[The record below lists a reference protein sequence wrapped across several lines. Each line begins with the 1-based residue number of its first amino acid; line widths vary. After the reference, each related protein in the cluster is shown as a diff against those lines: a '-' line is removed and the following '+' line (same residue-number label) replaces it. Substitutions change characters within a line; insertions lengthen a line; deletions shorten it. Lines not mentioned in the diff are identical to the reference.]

1 MPDRVALFLQDS
13 YPLRDAI
20 QYVRYAETRGFEAV
34 WQAEPRLDRD
44 AIVALAAYAAN
55 TNRIKL
61 GSGVVN
67 NWTRNAA
74 TLAMSFI
81 TLDDLAQD
89 RIICGIGAWVEGLA
103 AQVGVRRDRP
113 LLALREMI
121 QVLRTLFDGQ
131 RMSFQGQFI
140 RLDNVSIGARRIDP
154 RVIPIY
160 IAATSPAMMALGGEI
175 ADGVLLNYLTSPAY
189 TANTIHQI
197 EIGARKAGRPI
208 DSIERPQLIVC
219 SVDQDR
225 TVALDRAR
233 QLVTQYL
240 RQQPQTMKT
249 NGVRQELLNEVMQV
263 LPNPLDAIQVAEAAR
278 LVPDDVVQLVT
289 AAGTPEDCKIKV
301 REYLAAGATC
311 PVLYPLGS
319 DVNFMIDTFA
329 TGYT

>member
-13 YPLRDAI
+13 YPLRDAT
-20 QYVRYAETRGFEAV
+20 QYVRYAETRGFEAI

-44 AIVALAAYAAN
+44 ALVALAAYAAN

-89 RIICGIGAWVEGLA
+89 RIICGVGTWVDELA
-103 AQVGVRRDRP
+103 VRVGVRRDRP

-131 RMSFQGQFI
+131 RASFQGQFI

-175 ADGVLLNYLTSPAY
+175 ADGVLLKEYGEDIQQGKLTMPLIALLRHAPDEMRRRVVGILRRNHLAS
-189 TANTIHQI
+189 TAGN
-197 EIGARKAGRPI
+197 
-208 DSIERPQLIVC
+208 S
-219 SVDQDR
+219 
-225 TVALDRAR
+225 ALDRDAKLDVDRSELEYVVGLVQRERIVPSSEGAVTALDYCRAKAR
-233 QLVTQYL
+233 AIIDDAW
-240 RQQPQTMKT
+240 KD
-249 NGVRQELLNEVMQV
+249 
-263 LPNPLDAIQVAEAAR
+263 LDAILPPTIAK
-278 LVPDDVVQLVT
+278 VQL
-289 AAGTPEDCKIKV
+289 
-301 REYLAAGATC
+301 RLFSNY
-311 PVLYPLGS
+311 VLERNY
-319 DVNFMIDTFA
+319 
-329 TGYT
+329 